1 MPASDQGAERR
12 ARLADARL
20 YLVCPAIAPTG
31 NTGRA
36 DLHTLLRGAAAGG
49 VDIVQLRDKDISD
62 SELEPVI
69 RPARELCRE
78 LSVLFV
84 LNDRPALAREVD
96 ADGVHVGQDDMP
108 VPEVRRIVGPEMLI
122 GLSAHAREEI
132 DDAAPFASDGSPL
145 ADYIG
150 VGPVHATPTKPG
162 RAAVGDELVRYA
174 STRARAP
181 FFAIGGLHAGNL
193 GETIDAGARR
203 VCVLRAIS
211 KRRGSRGRRSRAPR
225 AARCGSA
232 DRPSMTSDPTPTHPA
247 AAPGASDPGAARTA
261 TDGPPAGEPPPSGG
275 SAARRPR
282 HCCRSARTSG
292 RCPCSWPSPSASRC
306 PSASPSAR

>member
-20 YLVCPAIAPTG
+20 YLVCPAVAPAEHA
-31 NTGRA
+31 GRA
-36 DLHTLLRGAAAGG
+36 DLHSLLRGAAAGG

-62 SELEPVI
+62 AALEPII
-69 RPARELCRE
+69 RSARELCRE

-84 LNDRPALAREVD
+84 VNDRPQLALEVD
-96 ADGVHVGQDDMP
+96 ADAVHVGQEDMP

-122 GLSAHAREEI
+122 GLSTHAREEI
-132 DDAAPFASDGSPL
+132 DDAVPLASDGSPL
-145 ADYIG
+145 IDYIG

-211 KRRGSRGRRSRAPR
+211 NAE
-225 AARCGSA
+225 
-232 DRPSMTSDPTPTHPA
+232 DPA
-247 AAPGASDPGAARTA
+247 GAARELRELLDAAPLTA
-261 TDGPPAGEPPPSGG
+261 LP
-275 SAARRPR
+275 
-282 HCCRSARTSG
+282 
-292 RCPCSWPSPSASRC
+292 
-306 PSASPSAR
+306 